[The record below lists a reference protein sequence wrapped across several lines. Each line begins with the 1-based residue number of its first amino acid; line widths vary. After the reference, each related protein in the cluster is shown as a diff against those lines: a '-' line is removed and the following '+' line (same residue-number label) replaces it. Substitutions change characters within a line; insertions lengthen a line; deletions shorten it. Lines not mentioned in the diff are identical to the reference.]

1 MDQYQVLG
9 NPIKHSK
16 SPQIHQQ
23 FAANTQQD
31 IAYSAQLVAEGD
43 FEHYV
48 KDFFAQGGK
57 GLNITVP
64 FKQQAFA
71 MAKHPSAAASLA
83 QAANT
88 LWCNEKGEICAD
100 NTDGVGMVRDITVNL
115 GGELTAKRIL
125 ILGAGGAVRGV
136 LEPVLGQKPAQ
147 LVIANRT
154 VAKAE
159 QLAQAVGHLGQVTAC
174 GFANL
179 SGSFDW
185 IINGTAASLS
195 GALPP
200 LPDGLLAPQARTYD
214 MMYSANKTVFS
225 EWAEEQGAISAAD
238 GLGML
243 VEQAAAS
250 FSIWRGVQPQTQSVL
265 SWLRQQ
271 L

>member
-9 NPIKHSK
+9 NHIKHSK

-43 FEHYV
+43 FERYV

-88 LWCNEKGEICAD
+88 LWCNEKGEICAH

-115 GGELTAKRIL
+115 SGQLTGKRIL

-159 QLAQAVGHLGQVTAC
+159 QLAQAVAHLGQVTAC
-174 GFANL
+174 GFADLN
-179 SGSFDW
+179 GSFDW

-225 EWAEEQGAISAAD
+225 QWAEEQGAVCADD

-250 FSIWRGVQPQTQSVL
+250 FAIWRGVQPQTQSVL

>member
-1 MDQYQVLG
+1 
-9 NPIKHSK
+9 
-16 SPQIHQQ
+16 
-23 FAANTQQD
+23 
-31 IAYSAQLVAEGD
+31 
-43 FEHYV
+43 
-48 KDFFAQGGK
+48 
-57 GLNITVP
+57 
-64 FKQQAFA
+64 
-71 MAKHPSAAASLA
+71 
-83 QAANT
+83 
-88 LWCNEKGEICAD
+88 
-100 NTDGVGMVRDITVNL
+100 MVRDISVNL
-115 GGELTAKRIL
+115 GGELTGKRIL

-147 LVIANRT
+147 LVVANRT

-159 QLAQAVGHLGQVTAC
+159 QLAQAVAHLGEVSGC
-174 GFANL
+174 GFADL

-195 GALPP
+195 GDLPP
-200 LPDGLLAPQARTYD
+200 LPNGLLAPQARTYD

-225 EWAEEQGAISAAD
+225 QWAEEQGAVSADD

-250 FSIWRGVQPQTQSVL
+250 FTIWRGVQPQTQSVL